1 MEAREYM
8 KNDIIICARSGHK
21 YLVVFALKKYK
32 ENHESYAD
40 QEWKVQN
47 YTRFNYWIG
56 IIRKS
61 KLDN

>member
-1 MEAREYM
+1 MHMETREYM
-8 KNDIIICARSGHK
+8 KNDIIICAGSGHK

-47 YTRFNYWIG
+47 YTRFNY
-56 IIRKS
+56 
-61 KLDN
+61 